1 MRPYIAQL
9 SGCSFFEIKKG
20 EEVTPCIKHASYVTI
35 GHNSSSTVGSS
46 LSSKPRSKS
55 HGPISATLNF
65 SDASVRNPLIGA
77 KRDWEEKYRY
87 FSRPFNL
94 SDHAC
99 SAFESVRMR
108 ESFDR
113 HCSSESPTES
123 EASSCDKVEIS
134 TNAHKKLIASGMRD
148 CGELVELSRSTAKLR
163 GSSTAHAGYDWPR
176 YKYFSS
182 GMNNPSSGTMDK
194 LLLTDARFA
203 VAR

>member
-1 MRPYIAQL
+1 MRTYIAQL
-9 SGCSFFEIKKG
+9 SGCSFFEIKNG
-20 EEVTPCIKHASYVTI
+20 DELTPCIKHASYVTI

-55 HGPISATLNF
+55 HGPISPTLNF
-65 SDASVRNPLIGA
+65 SGEPVRDSLIGA
-77 KRDWEEKYRY
+77 RRDWEDKYRY

-113 HCSSESPTES
+113 HCSSESPTVS
-123 EASSCDKVEIS
+123 EPSSCEKMGIS
-134 TNAHKKLIASGMRD
+134 NNAHKKSIASGMRD
-148 CGELVELSRSTAKLR
+148 CGELVELSRRTAKVR